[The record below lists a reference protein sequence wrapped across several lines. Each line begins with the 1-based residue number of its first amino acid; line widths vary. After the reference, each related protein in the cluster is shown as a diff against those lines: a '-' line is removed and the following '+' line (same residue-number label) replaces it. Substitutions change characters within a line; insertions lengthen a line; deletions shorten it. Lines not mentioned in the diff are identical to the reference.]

1 MIDVRTSE
9 AMIYHKS
16 HSNFF
21 QSQMNFSPFHDDI
34 FTTSNH
40 ASALDIIGLSSSH
53 IFKDNQSQCFD
64 HFQNVYAET
73 TYPIMSENAGTLVE
87 KNVPNSTNDNDIFGW
102 CHEEPRP
109 SFSPT
114 YNYSGGSM
122 TETSF
127 SSNNYQNTD
136 NFNFGAGAATLT
148 LPTVEYTPNNPT
160 LVLPGVSEP
169 GVSEPGVSEP
179 GVSEPGVSEP
189 GVSEPVPHTDGV
201 YTSVISNSSDTNYID
216 PKIQPA
222 TMLQPA
228 AVTQPATMLQPA
240 TVTQPAE
247 PKVTQPATVMQPAK
261 VEQSSEAP
269 SLTNVPVSMS
279 KNPAAAPTVVT
290 TVPAVTNSTITVTS
304 SNSSVHKPTL
314 ILSQPA
320 FIVTKPPDES
330 RPSAVSKPPVENKP
344 SVFAKDELESVTL
357 LSHPEGDLLSEL
369 TKEILFSKSR
379 PRRNPVTP
387 GSSILQSV
395 YNESQK
401 QNKSDGSEFLTPLPE
416 TAPAIPSLPQSLAS
430 KIDPE
435 HKNGHVIKFRRAYK
449 RTTAR
454 KRCDADLNSG
464 GEEETG
470 PSSNTRLAKQQKE
483 CLLDT
488 IDDLYQRE
496 EIKGQQINVN
506 VYRQIK
512 SCNERDLDKGNFSGY
527 VVSDAS
533 CFEGCK
539 PFNGHRVKRYSE
551 THDEINVGTLASCK
565 RLGVM
570 RKVRTPDGQQV
581 NVISPR
587 PKYQIGRCG
596 TPKMVSS
603 GTPKKVS
610 PPKLNKI
617 GCNTCEE
624 KFSSCRLLFSH
635 ILKWHTP
642 RNDVSN
648 I

>member
-1 MIDVRTSE
+1 
-9 AMIYHKS
+9 
-16 HSNFF
+16 
-21 QSQMNFSPFHDDI
+21 MNFSPFHDDI
-34 FTTSNH
+34 FTSTNH

-53 IFKDNQSQCFD
+53 IFKDSQSQCFD
-64 HFQNVYAET
+64 HFQNVYTET
-73 TYPIMSENAGTLVE
+73 TYPIMSENAGELVE
-87 KNVPNSTNDNDIFGW
+87 KSVPNSTNDNDIFGW

-127 SSNNYQNTD
+127 SSNNYQNTE

-148 LPTVEYTPNNPT
+148 LPTVQDTPNNPT
-160 LVLPGVSEP
+160 LVLPGVSANNPTLVLP
-169 GVSEPGVSEP
+169 GVSANNPTLVLPGVL
-179 GVSEPGVSEP
+179 
-189 GVSEPVPHTDGV
+189 EPVVNTDAV
-201 YTSVISNSSDTNYID
+201 YPSVISNLSDTTLNFVD
-216 PKIQPA
+216 PKKQPSK
-222 TMLQPA
+222 M
-228 AVTQPATMLQPA
+228 MQPA
-240 TVTQPAE
+240 TVTQPAKPE
-247 PKVTQPATVMQPAK
+247 VTQPATVIQPTK
-261 VEQSSEAP
+261 VEQPAEMP
-269 SLTNVPVSMS
+269 SITSIPVSMS
-279 KNPAAAPTVVT
+279 KNLAAAAQTVVT
-290 TVPAVTNSTITVTS
+290 TVTAVTNSSKTVAS
-304 SNSSVHKPTL
+304 SNSSVNKPTL

-320 FIVTKPPDES
+320 FIVSNPPNVRKHSTVSKPS
-330 RPSAVSKPPVENKP
+330 GTVSKHSAVSLPPVECKP

-369 TKEILFSKSR
+369 TKEILYSKSR
-379 PRRNPVTP
+379 SRRNPVTP

-401 QNKSDGSEFLTPLPE
+401 RNKSDGSEFLAPLPE

-430 KIDPE
+430 KINPE

-449 RTTAR
+449 RTAAR
-454 KRCDADLNSG
+454 RRCDADLNSG
-464 GEEETG
+464 GEEESG

-587 PKYQIGRCG
+587 PKYLIGRSG
-596 TPKMVSS
+596 TPKMVCS
-603 GTPKKVS
+603 GTPKKVT
-610 PPKLNKI
+610 PPKLRKI

-635 ILKWHTP
+635 LLKC